1 MSRNQIAHFAE
12 APTVDI
18 ERSRFIIEHSHT
30 TSLDAGK
37 LYPIGLYEVLPG
49 DTFSFDQSTLCR
61 MSTPLFPVMD
71 NCYLDT
77 YWFFCPNRLLW
88 EHWKQ
93 FMGENDSSAWESD
106 TQYFIPKVTAP
117 SGGFETG
124 SVADHFGIPTKVDNI
139 RVSALPLRAYSL
151 IYNEWF
157 RNQNLVDPVLVSKG
171 DTQNYSDSFRYPL
184 PVSRFRDL
192 FSSSLPEPQKGQDVP
207 LPLQGVAPVVSLQ
220 DSFFAD
226 LGYIPNTVGGV
237 STGALKYYG
246 LGLTHDH
253 ESGVTTD
260 NVGLMASNFYEGN
273 PGSVYDVVGD
283 DSWSGSGSVIGSF
296 YPYNLGAV
304 FGGTGAVLST
314 VNDLR
319 QAFAMQRV
327 LELFARGGSRYVE
340 MLRNFFHVI
349 PSDASLQRPEYL
361 GGHHIPININQVLQ
375 TSASNVT
382 GSQTPLGETGA
393 YSKTVNSGSVFTKS
407 FTEHGYLIGL
417 CCIRTDRTYQ
427 QGVDKLWLRDNFYD
441 FYLPQLA
448 HIGEQPVRNIQI
460 YAQGKSED
468 DEVFGYNEPWVEYKT
483 QHNYVTGLFR
493 HNADGGSLDAWT
505 YADYYDKLP
514 TLSAEW
520 LAEGSAN
527 VDKTLAVQST
537 AENPLRDYQ
546 FYLNMFFHITATR
559 PMPMYSIPGLIDH
572 H

>member
-12 APTVDI
+12 APTVDM
-18 ERSRFIIEHSHT
+18 ERSRFVIEHSHT

-37 LYPIGLYEVLPG
+37 LYPIGLYEILPG
-49 DTFSFDQSTLCR
+49 DTFSLDQSTLCR

-88 EHWKQ
+88 DHWKQ

-117 SGGFETG
+117 IGGFETG
-124 SVADHFGIPTKVDNI
+124 SVADHFGIPTKVSNI
-139 RVSALPLRAYSL
+139 QVSALPLRAYLL

-184 PVSRFRDL
+184 PVARFRDL

-207 LPLQGVAPVVSLQ
+207 LPLQGVAPVVSLK
-220 DSFFAD
+220 DSFFSD
-226 LGYIPNTVGGV
+226 LGYVPEFVNG
-237 STGALKYYG
+237 Y
-246 LGLTHDH
+246 
-253 ESGVTTD
+253 TTD
-260 NVGLMASNFYEGN
+260 SLILASTQ
-273 PGSVYDVVGD
+273 PI
-283 DSWSGSGSVIGSF
+283 SGSDYPLVASKDPMNPDYNYFVRTDPTQGGANATEGVF
-296 YPYNLGAV
+296 QPYNLGAI
-304 FGGTGAVLST
+304 FGGNGAVLST

-375 TSASNVT
+375 TSASNLT

-427 QGVDKLWLRDNFYD
+427 QGVDKLWLRDSFYD

-448 HIGEQPVRNIQI
+448 HLGEQPVRNIQI
-460 YAQGKSED
+460 YAQGLPVD
-468 DEVFGYNEPWVEYKT
+468 NEVFGYNEAWAEYKT

-505 YADYYDKLP
+505 YADHYDNLP

-546 FYLNMFFHITATR
+546 FYLNMFFHLTATR

-572 H
+572 F

>member
-18 ERSRFIIEHSHT
+18 ERSRFIIENTHT
-30 TSLDAGK
+30 TSIDAGK
-37 LYPIGLYEVLPG
+37 LYPVALYEVLPG
-49 DTFSFDQSTLCR
+49 DTISLDQSTLCR

-71 NCYLDT
+71 NSYLDF
-77 YWFFCPNRLLW
+77 YWFFCPNRLVW
-88 EHWKQ
+88 DHWKQ

-106 TQYFIPKVTAP
+106 TEYFIPKVSAP
-117 SGGFETG
+117 VGGFETG
-124 SVADHFGIPTKVDNI
+124 SVADHFGIPTKVSNI
-139 RVSALPLRAYSL
+139 RVNALPLRAYAL

-171 DTQNYSDSFRYPL
+171 DVQNYSESFHYPL
-184 PVSRFRDL
+184 PVARFRDY
-192 FSSSLPEPQKGQDVP
+192 FSSCLPEPQKGQDVP
-207 LPLQGVAPVVSLQ
+207 LPLQGVAPVVGLQ

-226 LGYIPNTVGGV
+226 IGYIPGRVGGYATDALRLMPLGGSSETYPPSFPLGADREV
-237 STGALKYYG
+237 SDGSY
-246 LGLTHDH
+246 H
-253 ESGVTTD
+253 
-260 NVGLMASNFYEGN
+260 VGYWE
-273 PGSVYDVVGD
+273 
-283 DSWSGSGSVIGSF
+283 GSGGGIGTASVP
-296 YPYNLGAV
+296 YLEPYNLGAV
-304 FGGTGAVLST
+304 FGGSGAVLST

-382 GSQTPLGETGA
+382 GSETPLGETGA

-417 CCIRTDRTYQ
+417 CCLRTDRTFQ
-427 QGVDKLWLRDNFYD
+427 QGLHKLWSRDSFYD

-448 HIGEQPVRNIQI
+448 HVGEMPVRNIEL
-460 YAQGKSED
+460 YAQGNSLD
-468 DEVFGYNEPWVEYKT
+468 DEVFGYNEAWVEYKT
-483 QHNYVTGLFR
+483 QPNYVTGLFR

-505 YADYYDKLP
+505 YADYYDELP

-520 LAEGSAN
+520 LAEGTKN
-527 VDKTLAVQST
+527 VDRTLAVQST
-537 AENPLRDYQ
+537 EQNPLRDYQ
-546 FYLNMFFHITATR
+546 FYLNMYFKLNATR

-572 H
+572 F